1 MRRNIMS
8 IHINTENIFFDK
20 IVARAS
26 AISFQHN
33 MIKAKI
39 F

>member
-1 MRRNIMS
+1 MRKNIMS
-8 IHINTENIFFDK
+8 IHINTGNIFFDK
-20 IVARAS
+20 IVVNAS
-26 AISFQHN
+26 IISFQHN